1 MQLNPFD
8 YLGGTVVA
16 SATAVLEVLGSIP
29 NVTNICFDVFYYI
42 YLQNKYLD
50 FHSTQ
55 ALPRLS

>member
-42 YLQNKYLD
+42 YLQNKYLG